1 MCVTI
6 MCTGELATMAHVGT
20 LGRFA
25 RRVAVSGMADG
36 VVLRRQ
42 ARLVA
47 LCGEQAYRQA
57 VPPLSRSLATCTAA
71 SSARA
76 VPPSNGAGT
85 PMPAATA
92 ATAAAAQF
100 APRDPAWH
108 ARVTRSFDR
117 QTFMNHLGAEMTV
130 RGPGQV
136 DVTVTA
142 SPALRQQHGYFH
154 AGVTTSIA
162 DSAAGYAAYTLFEA
176 DSEVLSTEI
185 KINLLNPAVGDR
197 CVPPS

>member
-1 MCVTI
+1 M
-6 MCTGELATMAHVGT
+6 
-20 LGRFA
+20 
-25 RRVAVSGMADG
+25 S
-36 VVLRRQ
+36 
-42 ARLVA
+42 
-47 LCGEQAYRQA
+47 
-57 VPPLSRSLATCTAA
+57 
-71 SSARA
+71 
-76 VPPSNGAGT
+76 
-85 PMPAATA
+85 
-92 ATAAAAQF
+92 
-100 APRDPAWH
+100 
-108 ARVTRSFDR
+108 
-117 QTFMNHLGAEMTV
+117 HLGAEMTV